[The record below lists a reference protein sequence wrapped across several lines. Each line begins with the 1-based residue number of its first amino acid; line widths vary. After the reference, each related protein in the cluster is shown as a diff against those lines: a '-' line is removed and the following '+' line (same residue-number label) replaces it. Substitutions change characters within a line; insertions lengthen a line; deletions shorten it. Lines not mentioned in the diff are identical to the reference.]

1 MSRRTTARLSAA
13 LMAGALVTVPLSA
26 GALAAGASTGT
37 AVTQSAEAAGTGAG
51 SADDEYAPR
60 SLPFA
65 LPGFKEQEFDGAL
78 LVGEGHARFSL
89 AFNMVTPAGR
99 VLDDNMVPWIK
110 RIGTVTPDGSYYEID
125 MTTDNRNITPETI
138 GALRAVLAHPE
149 DWSEAE
155 VAEAREQLPVQEA
168 AYAAVLRDTRTVRLR
183 FSTTGDGEIV
193 GSATALTDDTEVFL
207 QASPPWSGR

>member
-1 MSRRTTARLSAA
+1 MNRRATVRSSAA
-13 LMAGALVTVPLSA
+13 LLVSALVTLPITA
-26 GALAAGASTGT
+26 GALAADGDVSAVASDDGT
-37 AVTQSAEAAGTGAG
+37 ANGTT
-51 SADDEYAPR
+51 DKYAPH

-125 MTTDNRNITPETI
+125 MTTDNRTVTPETI

-149 DWSEAE
+149 DW
-155 VAEAREQLPVQEA
+155 
-168 AYAAVLRDTRTVRLR
+168 TRRRSPRPRSSYRSRRPRTRR
-183 FSTTGDGEIV
+183 S
-193 GSATALTDDTEVFL
+193 SATPGPSGS
-207 QASPPWSGR
+207 ASPPLTTARSSARRLR